1 MHKLFAVIRR
11 EFMVRVHTRAFI
23 ISTVLG
29 PVLMGFLFVFPM
41 LLEQRDR
48 AAARVVVLDAASG
61 DFGARLAQTLTE
73 ARRGN
78 GPDAAP
84 RYSITRL
91 PAGAGN
97 LASLDSLIG
106 RTGLSGRREDNAD
119 GLEGVLVVTDS
130 ALETGRLH
138 YYGSNVGS
146 LSDMGDLQRA
156 VRPAVIGARLERS
169 GVSPAV
175 LMAATAPVSLETSRV
190 SNGEVTGESGE
201 SSFMLAY
208 VMTFLLYMALL
219 LYGSQV
225 MLSVVEEKS
234 NRIMEVLVSSLT
246 PFQLMLGK
254 VLGVSGVAL
263 LQLGIWTGTAKLL
276 TTQRAAIAGLLGAA
290 PSTAAS
296 LPIPTISGDLLAV
309 YLTFFVLGFF
319 FYSAAY
325 AAVAATCT
333 TQQEAQQAA
342 LPVTLCIA
350 TGLILLFGLLDE
362 PNGSLARTLSLIPPF
377 APFVTPVRYSLSP
390 LPLGELLLSGGLTA
404 LGVLAIAWVA
414 GRIYRVGI
422 LMYGKRA
429 SISEVLRWIRMG

>member
-1 MHKLFAVIRR
+1 MHKLLAVIRR
-11 EFMVRVHTRAFI
+11 EFMVRVHTRAFVVG
-23 ISTVLG
+23 TVLG
-29 PVLMGFLFVFPM
+29 PLLMVCLFVLPM
-41 LLEQRDR
+41 LLESRDR
-48 AAARVVVLDAASG
+48 APKRVVVLDAASG
-61 DFGARLAQTLTE
+61 GFGARVADALAA
-73 ARRGN
+73 ARRGD
-78 GPDAAP
+78 GPDASP
-84 RYSITRL
+84 RYSVTTY
-91 PAGAGN
+91 PAGPGN
-97 LASLDSLIG
+97 LADLDSLIG
-106 RTGLSGRREDNAD
+106 LTGLTGERARSSAGFD
-119 GLEGVLVVTDS
+119 GVLLVTDS
-130 ALETGRLH
+130 ALATGRMH

-146 LSDMGDLQRA
+146 LSEMGDLQRTIRQ
-156 VRPAVIGARLERS
+156 VVIGERLAQA

-175 LMAATAPVSLETSRV
+175 LGAATAPVSLESSRV
-190 SNGEVTGESGE
+190 SNGKVSGESGE

-276 TTQRAAIAGLLGAA
+276 TSQRGVIAQLLGVPATQA
-290 PSTAAS
+290 VD
-296 LPIPTISGDLLAV
+296 LPIPVISGDLLAV

-319 FYSAAY
+319 LYSAAY

-342 LPVTLCIA
+342 MPVTLCIA
-350 TGLILLFGLLDE
+350 AGLILLFGLLDE

-390 LPLGELLLSGGLTA
+390 LPLTELALSAGVTI
-404 LGVLAIAWVA
+404 LGVLAVAWVA

-429 SISEVLRWIRMG
+429 SVAEIARWIRAG